1 MRRRAAASWA
11 AGLSISIHAPL
22 AGCDLYC
29 VVIVFHLVI
38 SIHAPLAGCDA
49 RERYSRAHRDDFN
62 PRTPCGVRPALPSIG
77 GPPCRN
83 FNPRTPCGVRL
94 VCGFICHNIVKFQST
109 HPLRGATFCICRAFA
124 RSTFQSTH
132 PLRGATI
139 PVRMVKKE
147 SKISIHAPLA
157 GCDAR
162 LRYQHSRES
171 KFQSTH
177 PLRGATQPRAVGQAR
192 LDFNPRTPCGVR
204 HPAGKVIRFTHFI
217 SIHAPLAGC
226 DEAAKAEQAQQAIS
240 IHAPLAGCDRGQQG
254 AGQPLKNFN
263 PRTPCGVRRGSLLA
277 ANGGRAA
284 FQSTHP
290 LRGATADCMRQLGA
304 IGISIHA
311 PLAGCDEHE
320 RQIEDVADVFQSTHP
335 LRGATFRTK
344 KAPSR
349 LIFQSTH
356 PLRGATR
363 PRR

>member
-1 MRRRAAASWA
+1 
-11 AGLSISIHAPL
+11 
-22 AGCDLYC
+22 
-29 VVIVFHLVI
+29 
-38 SIHAPLAGCDA
+38 
-49 RERYSRAHRDDFN
+49 
-62 PRTPCGVRPALPSIG
+62 
-77 GPPCRN
+77 
-83 FNPRTPCGVRL
+83 
-94 VCGFICHNIVKFQST
+94 
-109 HPLRGATFCICRAFA
+109 
-124 RSTFQSTH
+124 
-132 PLRGATI
+132 
-139 PVRMVKKE
+139 MVKKE

-240 IHAPLAGCDRGQQG
+240 IHAPLAGCDNKVVSDPSLTVISIHAPLAGCDRGQQG

-290 LRGATADCMRQLGA
+290 LRGATSTSARSRTWRTYFNPRTPCGVRRRQPEFK
-304 IGISIHA
+304 IEMKISIHA
-311 PLAGCDEHE
+311 PLAGCDRVPPAGQRASRMISIH
-320 RQIEDVADVFQSTHP
+320 AP
-335 LRGATFRTK
+335 LAGCDRARKMGN
-344 KAPSR
+344 
-349 LIFQSTH
+349 
-356 PLRGATR
+356 
-363 PRR
+363 

>member
-1 MRRRAAASWA
+1 
-11 AGLSISIHAPL
+11 
-22 AGCDLYC
+22 
-29 VVIVFHLVI
+29 
-38 SIHAPLAGCDA
+38 
-49 RERYSRAHRDDFN
+49 
-62 PRTPCGVRPALPSIG
+62 
-77 GPPCRN
+77 
-83 FNPRTPCGVRL
+83 
-94 VCGFICHNIVKFQST
+94 
-109 HPLRGATFCICRAFA
+109 
-124 RSTFQSTH
+124 
-132 PLRGATI
+132 
-139 PVRMVKKE
+139 MVKKE

-240 IHAPLAGCDRGQQG
+240 IHAPLAGCDNKVVSDPSLTVISIHAPLAGCDRGQQG

-335 LRGATFRTK
+335 LRGAT
-344 KAPSR
+344 PSAR
-349 LIFQSTH
+349 V
-356 PLRGATR
+356 
-363 PRR
+363 